1 MNPLIPVI
9 LKLLPNVL
17 PKLIPMAD
25 SLVGRIGSQD
35 RDDNRLH
42 QLENALDVM
51 TERFRD
57 LERSVKRMRALLVM
71 SVLLSVAALV
81 TAWMR

>member
-1 MNPLIPVI
+1 
-9 LKLLPNVL
+9 
-17 PKLIPMAD
+17 MAD

-71 SVLLSVAALV
+71 SVLVSVAALV
-81 TAWMR
+81 TAWIR